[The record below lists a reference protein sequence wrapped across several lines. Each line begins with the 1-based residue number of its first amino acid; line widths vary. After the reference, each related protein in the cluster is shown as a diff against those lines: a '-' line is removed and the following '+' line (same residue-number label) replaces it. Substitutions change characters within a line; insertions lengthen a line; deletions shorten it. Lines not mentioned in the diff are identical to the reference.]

1 MKQKSNNSLGQN
13 LTFDTNESRT
23 IGLMK
28 MTSDFDRIEQ
38 IDPFCQMSHNPAK
51 MDRCAK
57 KVQQKGNVDNARAV
71 CNASLNRGR

>member
-51 MDRCAK
+51 
-57 KVQQKGNVDNARAV
+57 KVQQKGNVDNARAM